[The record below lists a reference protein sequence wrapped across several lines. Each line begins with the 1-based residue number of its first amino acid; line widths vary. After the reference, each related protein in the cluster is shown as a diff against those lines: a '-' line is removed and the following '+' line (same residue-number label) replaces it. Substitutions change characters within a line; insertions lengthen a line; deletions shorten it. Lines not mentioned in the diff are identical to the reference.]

1 MKTVGW
7 KSVVRSWIGPVAACA
22 VVIAAALLL
31 SVQIHARR
39 IAPTEKAYVDDLKQK
54 ARSDREIQK
63 VLQPELDRQHQ
74 AAVRRRA
81 VYDRGGLLLLIMA
94 GIFLAWFKWLRPGPG
109 EWAGV
114 PEGFLKYLAN
124 GAAAAPAIEAPAP
137 AEDYCQLGQRE
148 CKRYV
153 RKGPCELP
161 ECPIAVA
168 ERNKAI
174 AAAGAA
180 GNSVGGMNGPV
191 RYRILESCIGCT
203 LCAQACPANAIQ
215 ARPYERH
222 EVIMGLCT
230 RCGMCVTACPE
241 NAVEVV
247 G

>member
-22 VVIAAALLL
+22 VVIAAGLLL
-31 SVQIHARR
+31 SVQIHARLL
-39 IAPTEKAYVDDLKQK
+39 APAEKAYVDDLKQK

-94 GIFLAWFKWLRPGPG
+94 GIFLAWFKWLRPSPG
-109 EWAGV
+109 EWKGV
-114 PEGFLKYLAN
+114 PAPLLKFLDR
-124 GAAAAPAIEAPAP
+124 GAAFAPTVEAPAP
-137 AEDYCQLGQRE
+137 AKEYCQLGQTE
-148 CKRYV
+148 CKRYA

-180 GNSVGGMNGPV
+180 GTNARGTSGLA
-191 RYRILESCIGCT
+191 RYRILENCIGCT
-203 LCAQACPANAIQ
+203 LCAQACPANAIK
-215 ARPYERH
+215 ARPYQQH
-222 EVIMGLCT
+222 EVIVGLCT

-241 NAVEVV
+241 NAVHVA
-247 G
+247 